1 MKILITGSSSG
12 IGLSCTKKLL
22 NAGHSVVGLSRRSM
36 PIQHPKL
43 ESYSIDL
50 SKLKHLPE
58 KINITCKNIFPID
71 AAIFSAGQGLFGH
84 LEQFSY
90 DQISSSINLNLTSAI
105 YVTRTIVPKMKH
117 QGHGHLIFIG
127 SEAALHGTQ
136 QGTVYSASKFALR
149 GFAQAL
155 REEVSGCGIRV
166 TLVNPGMVRTPF
178 FSDLKFQPGPD
189 DQHAIEAEDIASI
202 IYQAM
207 TTRDGSVID
216 EINVSPQ
223 QKVIDFK
230 KIESDIK
237 P

>member
-1 MKILITGSSSG
+1 M
-12 IGLSCTKKLL
+12 
-22 NAGHSVVGLSRRSM
+22 N
-36 PIQHPKL
+36 
-43 ESYSIDL
+43 D
-50 SKLKHLPE
+50 HL
-58 KINITCKNIFPID
+58 
-71 AAIFSAGQGLFGH
+71 
-84 LEQFSY
+84 
-90 DQISSSINLNLTSAI
+90 ISSSHHLTRRV
-105 YVTRTIVPKMKH
+105 VTVVHASYSSCVRNRARYYI
-117 QGHGHLIFIG
+117 IG

-230 KIESDIK
+230 K
-237 P
+237 